1 MYLQTN
7 TESERFLVHFFTL
20 ILELLLNV
28 ELKENTVDDLSDVA
42 VLSVALLAAFLFEH
56 FK

>member
-7 TESERFLVHFFTL
+7 TERIFIHFFTL

-28 ELKENTVDDLSDVA
+28 ELNENTVDDLSVAA
-42 VLSVALLAAFLFEH
+42 VLNVALFAVFLFEH

>member
-1 MYLQTN
+1 MYLLTS
-7 TESERFLVHFFTL
+7 TERFLIHFFTL